1 MREVRRRSVRRK
13 LKAELQEVTEDV
25 NFSPTSSPATP
36 LPLLPLAT
44 FASPPPVLWRDLQ
57 CPGSYKKLKS
67 PLMFSPSSSS
77 SSSSSSAEN
86 KENSRPGASVV
97 RRRSHLFSPASLL
110 SRGREACSGTTS
122 SATLPSTPSTP
133 ALFGEGRHIPLMQGH
148 LWKRSGSTKVWR
160 KKYCT
165 LLPGR
170 LTYHPSLHAYLHD
183 RGGKEVHM
191 EAVTVKVGK
200 EEEEGLHCLT
210 IVSLNQQT
218 WSFGCQGEV
227 EREAWVHALHR
238 GILSILQGGNIQDGT
253 DTTLHQLRALP
264 GNAACADCRSPNPE
278 WVSVNLG
285 LLLCIECCGA
295 HRGLGSHV
303 SKVRSLTLDQL
314 APATVDQVKRMG
326 NACGAR
332 LWEARLVE
340 EERIGAGASRLQRET
355 FVLQKYV
362 EGRWKKVEPP
372 CDLSPI

>member
-13 LKAELQEVTEDV
+13 LKAELQEVAEEL
-25 NFSPTSSPATP
+25 NFSSTSSPATP
-36 LPLLPLAT
+36 LLPLSS
-44 FASPPPVLWRDLQ
+44 FASSPPVLWRELQ

-77 SSSSSSAEN
+77 SSAEN
-86 KENSRPGASVV
+86 KENSRPGPTSV

-110 SRGREACSGTTS
+110 SRGREVCS
-122 SATLPSTPSTP
+122 SAALPSTPVHP

-148 LWKRSGSTKVWR
+148 LWKRSGLSQVWR

-183 RGGKEVHM
+183 RGGKEVLM
-191 EAVTVKVGK
+191 EAVTVKVGR

-218 WSFGCQGEV
+218 WSFGCSGEV
-227 EREAWVHALHR
+227 EREAWVSALHK
-238 GILSILQGGNIQDGT
+238 GILSILQGANLQGEGA
-253 DTTLHQLRALP
+253 DTALNQLRSVP
-264 GNAACADCRSPNPE
+264 GNAVCADCRAPNPE

-314 APATVDQVKRMG
+314 APATVDQLKSMG
-326 NACGAR
+326 NADGAK
-332 LWEARLVE
+332 LWEARMVE
-340 EERIGAGASRLQRET
+340 GERIATSANRQQREA
-355 FVLQKYV
+355 FVWGKYV
-362 EGRWKKVEPP
+362 GERWKKLSSP
-372 CDLSPI
+372 CDLTPI